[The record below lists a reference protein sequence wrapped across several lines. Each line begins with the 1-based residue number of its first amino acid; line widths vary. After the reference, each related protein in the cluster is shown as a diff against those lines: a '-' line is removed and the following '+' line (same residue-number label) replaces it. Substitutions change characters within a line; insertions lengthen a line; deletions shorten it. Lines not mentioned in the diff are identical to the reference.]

1 MQKISNHPHNKRL
14 TVKKIIL
21 GLTISKLCTLH
32 VAITTR
38 KVHNNLII
46 IGSFEKN
53 CQSAAKIRSPRTDF

>member
-14 TVKKIIL
+14 TVKKFL
-21 GLTISKLCTLH
+21 GLIISKLCTLH

-46 IGSFEKN
+46 NGSAGAEKH
-53 CQSAAKIRSPRTDF
+53 C